1 MVTAHAHFGLKMKFD
16 DTHQQA
22 LNTAISEITET
33 YPDVIAIYLFGSFA
47 TPFEN
52 KNSDVDLAILRD
64 RETNTIELWELA
76 QKIACKIDRDVDLID
91 LQKASTVFRYQIF
104 TTGHP
109 IYCQD
114 ERSLSWFENLVISM
128 YLRFQEERKEI
139 LENYSRDQKN
149 YG

>member
-1 MVTAHAHFGLKMKFD
+1 MKFD
-16 DTHQQA
+16 EGRQQT
-22 LNTAISEITET
+22 LNTAISEITEA
-33 YPDVIAIYLFGSFA
+33 YPDVITIYLFGSFA

-52 KNSDVDLAILRD
+52 KNSDVDLAILRE

-91 LQKASTVFRYQIF
+91 LQKASTVFRYQIC
-104 TTGHP
+104 TTGRP
-109 IYCQD
+109 IYCQS
-114 ERSLSWFENLVISM
+114 ELLLSRFENLVISM

-139 LENYSRDQKN
+139 LENYSRDQKK